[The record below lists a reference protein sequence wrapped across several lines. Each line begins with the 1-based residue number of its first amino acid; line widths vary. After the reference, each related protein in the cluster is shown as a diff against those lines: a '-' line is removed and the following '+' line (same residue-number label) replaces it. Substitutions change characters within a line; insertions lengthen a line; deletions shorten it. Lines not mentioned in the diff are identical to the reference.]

1 MGRACLAASSCC
13 FLPRSLEGPESRAT
27 ALGRAG
33 VGVWTPGF
41 FRKGLPGESEVR
53 EPWGQRDEG
62 RGPGV
67 ATGKKPGVPRGVLGN
82 EATPPPRAPP
92 CAPFPLP
99 IVLRQSGH
107 RPRSGPQVSVSVP
120 TWLPLSL
127 LPPPL
132 LPPVSGSPSIPLSS
146 SSSCLLSPDARLL
159 RTPSPA
165 SPAACELTEGL
176 QTWGGVV
183 FLLSPFS
190 CPWPGPWADPSLC
203 RDCLSVLPERGG
215 MASNVW
221 VL

>member
-1 MGRACLAASSCC
+1 MGRACPAASSCC
-13 FLPRSLEGPESRAT
+13 FLPRSLEGLESRAA
-27 ALGRAG
+27 ALGRRAG

-41 FRKGLPGESEVR
+41 FRKGLPGESGVR
-53 EPWGQRDEG
+53 ERWEQRAEG

-67 ATGKKPGVPRGVLGN
+67 AAGKKPGVESLAGSAGTRPRPLLGLR
-82 EATPPPRAPP
+82 PAPP
-92 CAPFPLP
+92 SRSPLSSDKAVAAP
-99 IVLRQSGH
+99 
-107 RPRSGPQVSVSVP
+107 RPAPRFLSVP

-127 LPPPL
+127 LLLPPPP

-176 QTWGGVV
+176 QTWGGAVS
-183 FLLSPFS
+183 LLSPFS
-190 CPWPGPWADPSLC
+190 CPWPGPWADSSLC

-215 MASNVW
+215 DG
-221 VL
+221 